1 MTLNAT
7 CGALP
12 FVKGSATTCYAATP
26 RCIIQEGDNM
36 KREELVSLLND
47 LHAVLRSDDW
57 QKVDARK
64 AAEICRLAANTINDM
79 VYLPARASNP
89 STSRQAAKSVQVR
102 SGTQRH
108 RLLQTYLNGP
118 QTDEEA
124 GNASGLRKPGCAYW
138 MRCSELRQGGFIQ
151 PVGLTRTAS
160 TGEQQM
166 VCEITEAGRIV
177 ARRLEYAG

>member
-1 MTLNAT
+1 
-7 CGALP
+7 
-12 FVKGSATTCYAATP
+12 
-26 RCIIQEGDNM
+26 M
-36 KREELVSLLND
+36 KKEELTNLLND
-47 LHAVLRSDDW
+47 LHDLFRGDDW
-57 QKVDARK
+57 LNVNPRSV
-64 AAEICRLAANTINDM
+64 AEICRLAANTINET

-102 SGTQRH
+102 AGTQRH

-177 ARRLEYAG
+177 AGKLDYAG

>member
-1 MTLNAT
+1 
-7 CGALP
+7 
-12 FVKGSATTCYAATP
+12 
-26 RCIIQEGDNM
+26 M

-47 LHAVLRSDDW
+47 LHRLFRTDDW
-57 QKVDARK
+57 KQLDPRSV
-64 AAEICRLAANTINDM
+64 AEICRLAANTINEM

-102 SGTQRH
+102 AGTQRH
-108 RLLQTYLNGP
+108 KLLQTYLNGP

-124 GNASGLRKPGCAYW
+124 GEMSGLRKPGCAYW
-138 MRCSELRQGGFIQ
+138 MRCSELRQGGFIE

-166 VCEITEAGRIV
+166 VCQITEAGRIV
-177 ARRLEYAG
+177 ASKLEYAG